1 VPDATRLSPELDF
14 PLGDVEK
21 VLHTAGTAMVVDLE
35 PCLGVRL
42 AAEIYRRGLAHV
54 VLVLPRWPHAEAVL
68 PTNDLLATLL
78 ATSRGL
84 APAEGA
90 TRNNVVFVL
99 DGERQR
105 RIRRPANDVR
115 VDNRYPLLAAD
126 LPPLRVLRTAGIQRV
141 VKLTRSRA

>member
-1 VPDATRLSPELDF
+1 MPDATFGSPEPDLA
-14 PLGDVEK
+14 LGDVEE
-21 VLHTAGTAMVVDLE
+21 VLHTSGTAMVMDLE

-78 ATSRGL
+78 VTSRGL
-84 APAEGA
+84 AQAGV

-99 DGERQR
+99 DSERQR
-105 RIRRPANDVR
+105 RIRRRAEDVR
-115 VDNRYPLLAAD
+115 VDNRYPLMAAD
-126 LPPLRVLRTAGIQRV
+126 LPPLRALRAAGIQRV
-141 VKLTRSRA
+141 VKVSRSRP